1 MSLTTNQMMVD
12 TLSCHTYCLLAYVK
26 LGIQAQLCFSCHM
39 PNFVSAKNIDSWNM
53 SNLTIATS
61 RSFCSLECASVDI
74 EVPVLKCRGAV
85 TVLQCNIY
93 TCGSHIRI
101 FTVQCLLH
109 SSIYS
114 FLQCRMIF
122 HTYMCCSATFTY
134 SVTVPC
140 HNTVQ
145 GSTE

>member
-1 MSLTTNQMMVD
+1 MMVD

-26 LGIQAQLCFSCHM
+26 LGIQAQLCLSCHM
-39 PNFVSAKNIDSWNM
+39 PNFVSAKNIGSWNM

-101 FTVQCLLH
+101 FTVQCLLI
-109 SSIYS
+109 SSIHS
-114 FLQCRMIF
+114 LLQCSAGQNDISHIQVLQCNF
-122 HTYMCCSATFTY
+122 HAQCYSSMLQYSVVQCSA
-134 SVTVPC
+134 
-140 HNTVQ
+140 
-145 GSTE
+145 E